1 MIILVVKDNVITK
14 YEENADTFNDNF
26 HPISQFSSLFAM
38 LMIHLTILTK
48 NHQIN
53 MFPIKILKMSF

>member
-26 HPISQFSSLFAM
+26 HPISQFSSLCYVNDP
-38 LMIHLTILTK
+38 LDDCD
-48 NHQIN
+48 
-53 MFPIKILKMSF
+53 